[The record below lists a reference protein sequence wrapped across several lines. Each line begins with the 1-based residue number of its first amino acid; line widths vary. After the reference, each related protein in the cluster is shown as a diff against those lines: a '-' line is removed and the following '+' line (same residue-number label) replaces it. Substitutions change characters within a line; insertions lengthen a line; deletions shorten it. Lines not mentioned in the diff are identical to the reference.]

1 MSHIQYPLISGLRR
15 GVMRIRREPLAH
27 SGFAFCHALV
37 LQPFE
42 HSVQV
47 VSTTPGLSQGRLLN
61 RYSLV
66 VIAPT
71 GHTSIRLPERSEWT
85 PSSRNVAISLPLPR
99 SAMLICAS
107 PSISRMK
114 RTHRVQRMQ
123 RLRLS
128 ISVGPKSTS
137 ALDPLA
143 IEDAPREVHPAFRGA
158 EAVGEILQRTLA
170 ALVAHRAVERVV
182 DEQELEDAGS
192 RLRRLRIARRHDHAV
207 GADRRAR
214 GLQLRHLL
222 DLDDADAAGAVDG
235 QAGMKAVVG
244 N

>member
-1 MSHIQYPLISGLRR
+1 MSHIQYSLISGLRR

-27 SGFAFCHALV
+27 SGLAFCHALV
-37 LQPFE
+37 LHPFE
-42 HSVQV
+42 HRVQV
-47 VSTTPGLSQGRLLN
+47 VSTTPGLSHGRLLN

-71 GHTSIRLPERSEWT
+71 GQTSIRLPDRSECT
-85 PSSRNVAISLPLPR
+85 PSSRKVAISLPLPR

-107 PSISRMK
+107 PSISRMN

-137 ALDPLA
+137 ALTPL
-143 IEDAPREVHPAFRGA
+143 PSNSRRGNSM
-158 EAVGEILQRTLA
+158 RLA
-170 ALVAHRAVERVV
+170 S
-182 DEQELEDAGS
+182 GP
-192 RLRRLRIARRHDHAV
+192 
-207 GADRRAR
+207 
-214 GLQLRHLL
+214 
-222 DLDDADAAGAVDG
+222 
-235 QAGMKAVVG
+235 